1 MLKQRGYN
9 AHGCENS
16 KIETKSRLL
25 VLVHSGS
32 VNQYIAHI
40 SFLYEA
46 LTHQNMSWILGEK
59 LRLDCSF
66 RGPYK
71 FLV

>member
-16 KIETKSRLL
+16 RIEMKLRLS

-32 VNQYIAHI
+32 VNQCIAHI
-40 SFLYEA
+40 SSLYEA
-46 LTHQNMSWILGEK
+46 LTHQNMSWILGAK
-59 LRLDCSF
+59 RGLDSSF
-66 RGPYK
+66 EGPYK
-71 FLV
+71 FLF